1 MTDQLESKMINLCV
15 AYRDVGEGREQEQ
28 GRGSVAD
35 RDVGNEREQG
45 RGSVADRDVGNERE
59 QGRGSVADRDV
70 GNEREQ
76 GRGSV
81 ADGDVGA
88 GAAIAET
95 VFDRSTPNGSAT

>member
-45 RGSVADRDVGNERE
+45 RGSVAD
-59 QGRGSVADRDV
+59 
-70 GNEREQ
+70 
-76 GRGSV
+76 
-81 ADGDVGA
+81 GDVGA

>member
-59 QGRGSVADRDV
+59 QGRGSVAD
-70 GNEREQ
+70 
-76 GRGSV
+76 
-81 ADGDVGA
+81 GDVGA